1 MAMPAR
7 PGAITGPAMATYALI
22 RYFCSSLPPQT
33 AAATSPLVSPL
44 LIHIVK
50 LIHGIDPPSPS
61 LAHFRDC
68 LDGALEG
75 VPHALK
81 ANLFSSF
88 NSWWAALSPSHW
100 SIQKIFTQLD
110 TCMQSH
116 DEPELDMSMSKVRYV
131 DRRSTLGMFLR
142 RARIIYDKS
151 DIHQQGLWAKMLC
164 EWRDAG
170 EEELVPHAGSSGLV
184 DVPYPCQQA
193 PATVTRMQAFDSYQA
208 ALRRGDYSA
217 AKEHMFTFF
226 DHTARGAT
234 REMHQHALLNLAA
247 LHLEMD
253 SPAAA
258 EPALHEAILL
268 ARTSKDWECV
278 SACES
283 LLKRVQSALSSEDQ
297 ENEDAAQADESA
309 QHFSTCKEREQ
320 DFGVLFGD
328 ASKLARRG
336 KYEEALNLLLSSPLL
351 SDMSM
356 REHSVWQA
364 QIWRVFWLHARRRGE
379 EGAMDRI
386 RALCQD
392 VEQEDWVGRWE
403 RGERPVSQEQARTK
417 GLGKGKGRAGV
428 GVARAY
434 VVLDAANRL
443 LHEYVQ
449 RAQARARLDGIMP
462 EILEDDDLEVRGI
475 VAWVYAQTLL
485 DDDASSDQINA
496 ACTWLR
502 QALADFQS
510 TDCTLRQG
518 DVLYY
523 LARLYDLSGDVGAR
537 DECAAE
543 LVRVE
548 SGAAAEGG
556 RGGAGALERLLNEVA
571 EVVSLLGANVAVGIP
586 VA

>member
-1 MAMPAR
+1 MPAR

-61 LAHFRDC
+61 LAHFREC

-184 DVPYPCQQA
+184 DVPYPCQQGAGAHSHHA

-403 RGERPVSQEQARTK
+403 RGERP
-417 GLGKGKGRAGV
+417 
-428 GVARAY
+428 
-434 VVLDAANRL
+434 
-443 LHEYVQ
+443 
-449 RAQARARLDGIMP
+449 
-462 EILEDDDLEVRGI
+462 ILEDDDLEVRGI